1 MSSREHTASTDQ
13 STTADVLDRL
23 ADARAA
29 YRDADEAIA
38 EVGEETL
45 RTVQDAVERSERLC
59 GRYESDATGT
69 GNFQAF
75 VEFQGKF
82 AELVEGLPDDIPARD
97 AFEAAESAIDKR
109 RLSESDF
116 TRAREA
122 LGPARDLAGRLN
134 ARTAAR
140 EDVAAARRAV
150 SDRIDTIDAEI
161 DELERL
167 RRFGD
172 ADLDAPTDVLHEPI
186 TAYDEAVR
194 EAFDDFRREAS
205 ARRVLAVIAET
216 DHYPLVDFRPVP
228 GDLLAYVR
236 EREVGTETIPTLVRY
251 DDYSQS
257 KLSHYVDDATAFR
270 TGVAVHRTYLDR
282 LSADPLTVGWP
293 PPAAGELRALA
304 GELVSV
310 TAKFADES
318 VVARAR
324 ELRRLATRDDYERLR
339 RAARADAEL
348 SDAERDR
355 LQSGAVDAELN
366 RLRDERERL
375 SAALDED
382 ATE

>member
-1 MSSREHTASTDQ
+1 
-13 STTADVLDRL
+13 
-23 ADARAA
+23 
-29 YRDADEAIA
+29 
-38 EVGEETL
+38 VGEETL
-45 RTVQDAVERSERLC
+45 RTVRDAVERAERLC
-59 GRYESDATGT
+59 DRYESNATGT
-69 GNFQAF
+69 GDFKAF

-82 AELVEGLPDDIPARD
+82 AELVEELSDDLPARD

-116 TRAREA
+116 ARAREA
-122 LGPARDLAGRLN
+122 LGPARDLAGRLE
-134 ARTAAR
+134 ARSAAR
-140 EDVAAARRAV
+140 EDVNAARRAV
-150 SDRIDTIDAEI
+150 SDRIEGIDAEV

-172 ADLDAPTDVLHEPI
+172 ADLDAPTDELRDAV

-194 EAFDDFRREAS
+194 AAFDDFRREAS
-205 ARRVLAVIAET
+205 ARRVLSVVAET
-216 DHYPLVDFRPVP
+216 AHYPLVEFRPVP
-228 GDLLAYVR
+228 DDLLAYVR
-236 EREVGTETIPTLVRY
+236 DHEAGNEPIPTLVRY

-270 TGVAVHRTYLDR
+270 TSVAVHRTYLDR
-282 LSADPLTVGWP
+282 LSVDPLTVGWP

-324 ELRRLATRDDYERLR
+324 ELRRLTARDDYERLR

-348 SDAERDR
+348 TDAERDR
-355 LQSGAVDAELN
+355 LQSGAVEAELD

-375 SAALDED
+375 TAALDED
-382 ATE
+382 VTA